1 MKTNFKGFALLELII
16 VLFIVILILG
26 LSSLFFAGFLPRAK
40 FDATGRE
47 ISAMIRH
54 TRALARMNMESQI
67 FTIDLDNRTY
77 GIAQATVKDIPKGI
91 LVKII
96 DPFSGEISH
105 GKYSIVFNPAGGVTG
120 GSIILFQGKRILQ
133 IAMDPITG
141 AVLTRGG

>member
-16 VLFIVILILG
+16 VLFLTILILG
-26 LSSLFFAGFLPRAK
+26 LSALFFTGFLPRAK

-54 TRALARMNMESQI
+54 TRALARMNMESQT

-77 GIAQATVKDIPKGI
+77 GITQATARNIPKGI
-91 LVKII
+91 LVKVI
-96 DPFSGEISH
+96 DPFSGEIGN

-120 GSIILFQGKRILQ
+120 GTIILFQEKRILQ
-133 IAMDPITG
+133 IVMDPITG
-141 AVLTRGG
+141 AVLTKGG